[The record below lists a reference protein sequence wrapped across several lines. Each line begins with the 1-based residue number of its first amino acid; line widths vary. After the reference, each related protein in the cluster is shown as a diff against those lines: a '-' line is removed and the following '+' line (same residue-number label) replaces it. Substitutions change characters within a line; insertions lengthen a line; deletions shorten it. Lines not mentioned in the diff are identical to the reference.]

1 MSANT
6 VAPGDRLVDRFVI
19 ARVAA
24 SGGMG
29 VVLEAFDTRLERT
42 VAIKLVRRELV
53 QNVDLRQR
61 FEREARAAAAVS
73 HPNVVQVHDLGTTPD
88 GMPFLVTEWVPGRS
102 LFEVRRDE
110 GRLAWPRALALVEQ
124 ALRGLASA
132 HAAGVVHRDVKLGN
146 LMLVRQG
153 AAERVKVV
161 DFGLAL
167 LKRGDAYVRLTM
179 TGQVL
184 GTPMYMAPEQRRGE
198 EVGPR
203 ADIFAM
209 GVVAWSLLTGLQPPP
224 HDPSRAPRADA
235 VDPSIP
241 HALASVVERAMQVD
255 PNARFA
261 SADEMAD
268 ALIAA
273 VAPGRA
279 PAPVRS
285 APSARARLALGV
297 AALGAMAVIVIGGF
311 VAGVVGYERFT
322 REAPLAVAPGAGPVE
337 GASLPAPASVLAP
350 LAPCVRPDGTPEISP
365 ACPSPGAPRE
375 RAECWAAYDCCNE
388 HADRVR
394 SEDRSSCDAPMNGAD
409 CFVMRDDYRARLVAL
424 GSGGLEACEIAAL
437 PPAPPNDP
445 PPACVSAEQCCAHV
459 RRALSPRLDRVS
471 CDQDLTRSEPERSYQ
486 CRSIGRIWVRAA
498 REQGLE
504 LGPCGVEAPSAP
516 KPQPAGRSRTASDN
530 RDGDPPDRSP
540 LIFDTAR

>member
-6 VAPGDRLVDRFVI
+6 LAPGDRLVDRFVVV
-19 ARVAA
+19 RVAA

-88 GMPFLVTEWVPGRS
+88 GIPFVVTEWVPGRS

-110 GRLAWPRALALVEQ
+110 GRLAWPRAVALVEQ

-132 HAAGVVHRDVKLGN
+132 HAAGVVHRDIKLGN

-198 EVGPR
+198 DVGPS
-203 ADIFAM
+203 ADLFAM
-209 GVVAWSLLTGLQPPP
+209 GVVAWCLLTGLQPPA

-241 HALASVVERAMQVD
+241 HALASVVERAMQAD
-255 PNARFA
+255 PHARFA

-273 VAPGRA
+273 VAPGRVPA
-279 PAPVRS
+279 PAPS
-285 APSARARLALGV
+285 APSGRARLVLGV
-297 AALGAMAVIVIGGF
+297 AALAALAALVVGGF
-311 VAGVVGYERFT
+311 VVGVVGYERFT
-322 REAPLAVAPGAGPVE
+322 REAPPARASGAGR
-337 GASLPAPASVLAP
+337 AP
-350 LAPCVRPDGTPEISP
+350 LPPRSSPMAPRAPCVRPDGTPEISP

-375 RAECWAAYDCCNE
+375 RAECWAAYDCCHE

-394 SEDRSSCDAPMNGAD
+394 SEDRERCDAPMNGTD
-409 CFVMRDDYRARLVAL
+409 CFAMLDDYRARLGAL
-424 GSGGLEACEIAAL
+424 GAGGLEACEIAAL
-437 PPAPPNDP
+437 PPAAPSEA

-459 RRALSPRLDRVS
+459 RHALSPRLDRVS
-471 CDQDLTRSEPERSYQ
+471 CDQDLTLREPERSYQ
-486 CRSIGRIWVRAA
+486 CRSIRRVWSRAA
-498 REQGLE
+498 REQRLE
-504 LGPCGVEAPSAP
+504 LAPCGVEAPSAP
-516 KPQPAGRSRTASDN
+516 KPPPAGVSPSDGGP
-530 RDGDPPDRSP
+530 RDRSP
-540 LIFDTAR
+540 LSL

>member
-6 VAPGDRLVDRFVI
+6 LAPGDRLVDRFVI
-19 ARVAA
+19 VRVAA

-53 QNVDLRQR
+53 QNADLRQR

-110 GRLAWPRALALVEQ
+110 GRLAWPRAVTLVEQ

-198 EVGPR
+198 EVGPS

-224 HDPSRAPRADA
+224 HGPARAPRVDA
-235 VDPSIP
+235 IDPSIP
-241 HALASVVERAMQVD
+241 HALASVVERAMQAD

-279 PAPVRS
+279 PAPARS
-285 APSARARLALGV
+285 APSGRARLALGV
-297 AALGAMAVIVIGGF
+297 AALCALAVIVIGGF
-311 VAGVVGYERFT
+311 VAGVVGYERYT
-322 REAPLAVAPGAGPVE
+322 RQSPPPARAPGAVPVE
-337 GASLPAPASVLAP
+337 GASLPAPASPMAP

-365 ACPSPGAPRE
+365 ACPSPGTPRE

-394 SEDRSSCDAPMNGAD
+394 SEDRERCDAPMSGAD
-409 CFVMRDDYRARLVAL
+409 CFAMLDDYRARLGAL

-437 PPAPPNDP
+437 DPATASGPPLE
-445 PPACVSAEQCCAHV
+445 CGSAERCCAHV
-459 RRALSPRLDRVS
+459 RRALSPRLDRVR
-471 CDQDLTRSEPERSYQ
+471 CEQDLTLAEPERSYQ
-486 CRSIGRIWVRAA
+486 CRSMRRVWLRAA

-516 KPQPAGRSRTASDN
+516 TPPPADRAPTAHDD
-530 RDGDPPDRSP
+530 RDDVAPDRSP
-540 LIFDTAR
+540 LIF